1 MFDWDVINSDEFDIV
16 EDKIYKEIP
25 QLEKEEE
32 EINKKKELFEKW
44 KEFAKTNKLE
54 RKYYKKWRD
63 FVEKKIEERQ
73 FLDIDSLEI
82 LNESNKPFLEVE
94 LNEKIDIEKD
104 NNDKEEEEEEDEK
117 KEEKEEEDTEK
128 DSKKKK
134 DYIVIEIR
142 DEIIPK
148 KRKRKIKKL
157 NKRLRKKRKIE
168 YTKINGTYTET
179 QLTKG
184 KEIFMMIKMDQWSQ
198 VHPEDL
204 KNETE
209 RKNLQKLFEF
219 IWNEMQSSEKYA
231 YVKYNAIDNKYRTA
245 IENSIL
251 NTIGNWIC
259 NMWSNIENFFDDL
272 ICKRENSH
280 TKKI

>member
-32 EINKKKELFEKW
+32 EKINNKKELFEKW

-148 KRKRKIKKL
+148 KRKREIKKL
-157 NKRLRKKRKIE
+157 NKRLCKKRKI
-168 YTKINGTYTET
+168 NGNYSKRE
-179 QLTKG
+179 LIKG
-184 KEIFMMIKMDQWSQ
+184 KEIFMMIKMDEWYE

-204 KNETE
+204 TNDIE
-209 RKNLQKLFEF
+209 RKNVQKLFEF

>member
-1 MFDWDVINSDEFDIV
+1 MFDWDIINSNEFDIV
-16 EDKIYKEIP
+16 EDKICKEIP

-32 EINKKKELFEKW
+32 EINNKKELFEKW
-44 KEFAKTNKLE
+44 KEFTKTQKLE
-54 RKYYKKWRD
+54 IKYYKKWRD
-63 FVEKKIEERQ
+63 FVEKKIEKRQ

-104 NNDKEEEEEEDEK
+104 NNKEEEKEQDEEEEQDED
-117 KEEKEEEDTEK
+117 EDTEK

-148 KRKRKIKKL
+148 KRKREIKKL
-157 NKRLRKKRKIE
+157 NKRLCKKRKI
-168 YTKINGTYTET
+168 NGNYSKRE
-179 QLTKG
+179 LIKG
-184 KEIFMMIKMDQWSQ
+184 KEIFMMIKMDEWYE

-204 KNETE
+204 TNDIE
-209 RKNLQKLFEF
+209 RKNVQKLFEF

>member
-1 MFDWDVINSDEFDIV
+1 MFDWDIINSNEFDIV
-16 EDKIYKEIP
+16 EDKICKEIP

-32 EINKKKELFEKW
+32 EINNKKELFEKW
-44 KEFAKTNKLE
+44 KEFTKTQKLE
-54 RKYYKKWRD
+54 IKYYKKWRD
-63 FVEKKIEERQ
+63 FVEKKIEKRQ

-148 KRKRKIKKL
+148 KRKREIKKL
-157 NKRLRKKRKIE
+157 NKRLCKKRKI
-168 YTKINGTYTET
+168 NGNYSKRE
-179 QLTKG
+179 LIKG
-184 KEIFMMIKMDQWSQ
+184 KEIFMMIKMDEWYE

-204 KNETE
+204 TNDIE
-209 RKNLQKLFEF
+209 RKNVQKLFEF

>member
-1 MFDWDVINSDEFDIV
+1 
-16 EDKIYKEIP
+16 
-25 QLEKEEE
+25 
-32 EINKKKELFEKW
+32 
-44 KEFAKTNKLE
+44 
-54 RKYYKKWRD
+54 
-63 FVEKKIEERQ
+63 
-73 FLDIDSLEI
+73 
-82 LNESNKPFLEVE
+82 
-94 LNEKIDIEKD
+94 
-104 NNDKEEEEEEDEK
+104 
-117 KEEKEEEDTEK
+117 
-128 DSKKKK
+128 
-134 DYIVIEIR
+134 
-142 DEIIPK
+142 
-148 KRKRKIKKL
+148 
-157 NKRLRKKRKIE
+157 
-168 YTKINGTYTET
+168 
-179 QLTKG
+179 
-184 KEIFMMIKMDQWSQ
+184 MIKMDQWSQ

>member
-16 EDKIYKEIP
+16 EDKICKKIP
-25 QLEKEEE
+25 QLEKKEE
-32 EINKKKELFEKW
+32 EINNKKNFFEKW
-44 KEFAKTNKLE
+44 TEFTKTNKLE

-82 LNESNKPFLEVE
+82 EQESNIPNLEIE

-104 NNDKEEEEEEDEK
+104 NNKEEEKEQDEEEEQNED
-117 KEEKEEEDTEK
+117 EDTEK

-134 DYIVIEIR
+134 DYIVIEIQ
-142 DEIIPK
+142 DEIMPK
-148 KRKRKIKKL
+148 KRKRKIRKL

-168 YTKINGTYTET
+168 YTKIDGTYTKT
-179 QLTKG
+179 QLTEG
-184 KEIFMMIKMDQWSQ
+184 KNIFMMIKMDQWGQ

-204 KNETE
+204 TNDIE
-209 RKNLQKLFEF
+209 RKNVQKLFDF

-231 YVKYNAIDNKYRTA
+231 YVKYNTIDDKYYTA

-251 NTIGNWIC
+251 NTIGDWIC
-259 NMWSNIENFFDDL
+259 NMWSNIENFFDGL